1 MPALNTNSRRYRLST
16 QDATFIYADTTN
28 GPLHIG
34 SILIFDGKVDFDR
47 FVTHVES
54 RLHLVPRY
62 RQRLIQVPFNLSH
75 ALLED
80 DPNFRVE
87 NHVFRHILRPGMNH
101 NEAIEE
107 MLRHYVVPLDYSRPL
122 WEMHSFENLEGART
136 AIISK
141 VHHALVDGVSG
152 VELLKV
158 MFDLKPNPDPIE
170 PPSEPWQAEEPSSPI
185 RRFIEAVRDA
195 TTTPIAAAM
204 ETSRDLMSDP
214 EGFADQARSI
224 VDGLSSLTEMMNR
237 RIVTTPWNS
246 GLVGQRRSLAS
257 SVMSFGDFRAIRN
270 SFGGSINDV
279 VLTILSEAAARY
291 LQHHGYAANG
301 QLCIA
306 CPVNVR
312 HKEEQ
317 STLGNR
323 VSMMFPMLPAEP
335 MDLVE
340 RLRYVNSE
348 TEKIKKA
355 QTPQALERVMAL
367 SDAIPPALLGVGSR
381 VSTAAI
387 NTMSSLFK
395 LSGYRPRPDGYLMPT
410 LGFNFIATNVPG
422 VQVPQYLFGYKCLE
436 QIPLVPCGANLG
448 FGVAILSYNQTL
460 NFGMSADPNLMP
472 DVSLMKYFVDEVF
485 SELKNRARIEESEK
499 TAAAEAAVA
508 QTAAAGGS

>member
-1 MPALNTNSRRYRLST
+1 MPATNTNSRRYRLST
-16 QDATFIYADTTN
+16 QDATFIYADSAN

-34 SILIFDGKVDFDR
+34 SILIFDGKIDFDR

-62 RQRLIQVPFNLSH
+62 RQRLVYVPFNLSH

-80 DPNFRVE
+80 DPKFRVE
-87 NHVFRHILRPGMNH
+87 NHVIRHILRPGMNYS
-101 NEAIEE
+101 EAIEE
-107 MLRHYVVPLDYSRPL
+107 MLRHYEVPLDYSRPL

-158 MFDLKPNPDPIE
+158 MFDLKPIPDPIE
-170 PPSEPWQAEEPSSPI
+170 PPSEPWQAEEPSSVVQ
-185 RRFIEAVRDA
+185 RFMEAMRDV
-195 TTTPIAAAM
+195 TTEPFNTLM
-204 ETSRDLMSDP
+204 ETSRELMSDP
-214 EGFADQARSI
+214 EGLADQARTV
-224 VDGLSSLTEMMNR
+224 VDGLSVFTDMAGR

-257 SVMSFGDFRAIRN
+257 SVMSFGDFRKIRN
-270 SFGGSINDV
+270 AFGGSINDV
-279 VLTILSEAAARY
+279 VLTILSEAASRY

-301 QLCIA
+301 QLCIG

-335 MDLVE
+335 MDLVD
-340 RLRYVNSE
+340 RLRYVNDE

-355 QTPQALERVMAL
+355 QMPQALERVMAL
-367 SDAIPPALLGVGSR
+367 GNVMPPALMGIGSAI
-381 VSTAAI
+381 STAAL
-387 NTMSSLFK
+387 TAMTSLFK
-395 LSGYRPRPDGYLMPT
+395 LSGYRPKPDGFLMPT

-485 SELKNRARIEESEK
+485 SELKDRARVDEEAK
-499 TAAAEAAVA
+499 AAEAEIA